1 MDHSHA
7 ANKSI
12 KHYADAKRVPTR
24 KVTGREGLTT
34 AAVLFYLFVFFIFLL
49 PEEPSDSG
57 QKRIQTRKE
66 DRRFLISYLCSDY
79 TV

>member
-24 KVTGREGLTT
+24 KVAHQCCCLALPICLFHHFSLSSREE
-34 AAVLFYLFVFFIFLL
+34 A
-49 PEEPSDSG
+49 SDRG
-57 QKRIQTRKE
+57 GDGIKT
-66 DRRFLISYLCSDY
+66 
-79 TV
+79 